1 MSTSANSRDRRL
13 KEIVRE
19 ALGMRDDVRL
29 ARLTGGASRE
39 TFLVGTGATESERRY
54 VLRIADSASVGSVS
68 LDLESRA
75 LASARTAGVPVPGV
89 HTVGTDDTVGGAYIL
104 MDHVPGETIA
114 RRILRDPEFAPAR
127 AGLAYS
133 LGDALARIHTMDMTT
148 PELTP
153 AEEDPLP
160 GLLKAGGRDDPPE
173 SGLALGIRW
182 LRDHRPEPG
191 PTCVVHG
198 DFRLGNLIIDAN
210 GLRSV
215 LDWELVHCGD
225 PVEDLGWFCAKVW
238 RFGSP
243 LPAGGV
249 GTREELLD
257 GYAAVA
263 GWRPSR
269 EQLRWWELY
278 ATIRWGLMCGVQA
291 DRHLSGVDPS
301 VELVA
306 IGRRSAEQ
314 EFDVLLALDLETPR
328 IVPDI
333 LDSEPSV
340 PVGPYGRPGID
351 DLVGGIL
358 LHLQGDVMPLGGR
371 VGFNARV
378 AANVTRTVLRE
389 LRLGTEHR
397 RRHQERLSTLRLID
411 EADLSAAIL
420 SGTLDH
426 RWDDV
431 VAAVR
436 SAVRD
441 RLSVANPDHFA
452 RPA

>member
-1 MSTSANSRDRRL
+1 M
-13 KEIVRE
+13 
-19 ALGMRDDVRL
+19 
-29 ARLTGGASRE
+29 
-39 TFLVGTGATESERRY
+39 
-54 VLRIADSASVGSVS
+54 
-68 LDLESRA
+68 
-75 LASARTAGVPVPGV
+75 
-89 HTVGTDDTVGGAYIL
+89 
-104 MDHVPGETIA
+104 
-114 RRILRDPEFAPAR
+114 
-127 AGLAYS
+127 
-133 LGDALARIHTMDMTT
+133 
-148 PELTP
+148 
-153 AEEDPLP
+153 
-160 GLLKAGGRDDPPE
+160 
-173 SGLALGIRW
+173 
-182 LRDHRPEPG
+182 
-191 PTCVVHG
+191 
-198 DFRLGNLIIDAN
+198 
-210 GLRSV
+210 
-215 LDWELVHCGD
+215 DWELVHRGD

-249 GTREELLD
+249 GIQEELLD

-389 LRLGTEHR
+389 LQLGTEHR